1 MARGKSDVPSGEK
14 LRLADW
20 GIVAAVVA
28 VFVALAVGI
37 QVGAIGSLFAQL
49 LQTQHSAHV
58 TECGVDAKGPYAKLV
73 GGEDRQGVTV
83 GFTYDGHWY
92 GWGRSTTIGSTA
104 TFVRGPWPPS
114 VINLNWDGGPKN
126 EGKIRVEGR
135 VVGGHW
141 VNTGMS
147 LQSPQQA
154 YPKFRRH
161 FKAVVE
167 PNDLS
172 RLGCELNWGEG
183 ED

>member
-1 MARGKSDVPSGEK
+1 MSRGKSDVPRGEK

-20 GIVAAVVA
+20 GIVAAGVA

-92 GWGRSTTIGSTA
+92 GWGRSTTSGSTA
-104 TFVRGPWPPS
+104 TFVRGPWPPQ
-114 VINLNWDGGPKN
+114 VINLNTHGHGWGQGQL
-126 EGKIRVEGR
+126 RVEGR

-141 VNTGMS
+141 VNTS
-147 LQSPQQA
+147 VAAQREYHIRP
-154 YPKFRRH
+154 R

-172 RLGCELNWGEG
+172 RLGCELNSGEG